1 MLVEKMDTEAA
12 NLGIS
17 SEISIS
23 GIEENTLIAS
33 LCDLLEKI
41 WSHGLQSKQGKS
53 GLWTHLMAYLEVSD
67 CQTRSPVRIDTTY
80 LTPGKKWVLMSQK
93 LLCTNLLLILIKS

>member
-12 NLGIS
+12 NLGLNT
-17 SEISIS
+17 EVSIS

-41 WSHGLQSKQGKS
+41 WSHGLQSKRGKS
-53 GLWTHLMAYLEVSD
+53 GLWTHLMAYIEVSD
-67 CQTRSPVRIDTTY
+67 CQTRSPMRIDTTY
-80 LTPGKKWVLMSQK
+80 ITPG
-93 LLCTNLLLILIKS
+93 NIKMFKSKFKSIRKTT